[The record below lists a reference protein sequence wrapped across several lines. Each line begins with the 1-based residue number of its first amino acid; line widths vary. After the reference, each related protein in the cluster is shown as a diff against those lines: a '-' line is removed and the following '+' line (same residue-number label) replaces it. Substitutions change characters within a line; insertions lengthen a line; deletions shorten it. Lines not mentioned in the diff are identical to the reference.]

1 MPSYGHVDL
10 TPLIERLRS
19 SAHPALEVVPDLG
32 SPPSVALLAGSF
44 DPLTVGHEA
53 LSREAAR
60 RAGAVVLAWSVRALP
75 KEGTAPPPLLPEMDR
90 VAVLERF
97 CAQRP
102 GHAVGLASHGL
113 LAEQV
118 AAAAERF
125 PGAELSLV
133 MGSDKALQLLD
144 PKWYTDRDPALRSLF
159 GHARVLYAER
169 SGEVGAVRA
178 ALSRPE
184 NHAWRDR
191 FELLEVPPRV
201 ASVSSRRVREL
212 VAGGEDVRELVPPE
226 SWDVI
231 RRAAG

>member
-10 TPLIERLRS
+10 TPLIERLGS
-19 SAHPALEVVPDLG
+19 SAHPALEVVPEIG

-44 DPLTVGHEA
+44 DPLTIGHEA

-60 RAGAVVLAWSVRALP
+60 RAGAVLLVWSARSLP
-75 KEGTAPPPLLPEMDR
+75 KEGTAPPPLLSDMDR
-90 VAVLERF
+90 VEVLERF

-113 LAEQV
+113 LAEHV

-125 PGAELSLV
+125 PGTELSLV

-144 PKWYTDRDPALRSLF
+144 PKWYTDRDAALRSLF
-159 GHARVLYAER
+159 RHARVLYAQR
-169 SGEVGAVRA
+169 SGQVGAVRT

-184 NHAWRDR
+184 NRAWRDR
-191 FELLEVPPRV
+191 FELLDIPSQI
-201 ASVSSRRVREL
+201 ASVSSRGVREL
-212 VAGGEDVRELVPPE
+212 LAGGEDIRELVPPE